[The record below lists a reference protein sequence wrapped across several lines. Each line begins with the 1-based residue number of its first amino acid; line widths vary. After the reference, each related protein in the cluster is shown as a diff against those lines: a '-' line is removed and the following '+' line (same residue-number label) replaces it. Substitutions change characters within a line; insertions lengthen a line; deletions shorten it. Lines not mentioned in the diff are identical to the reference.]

1 VSQYAPTCLFFSS
14 VQGGD
19 PVYRQAWAK
28 ICEISRNEFAKVY
41 KRLRIELEEKGESFY
56 NPYIANVIEELS
68 SKGLVEESKGARVIF
83 IEGFKIPLIVVK
95 SDGGF
100 NYASTDLT
108 ALWYRLNEE
117 KAEWIIYVTDVGQQ
131 QHFDMFFKVG
141 FDKYFHCFSRL
152 VKCCLS

>member
-1 VSQYAPTCLFFSS
+1 MGNGNYIVLWQ
-14 VQGGD
+14 
-19 PVYRQAWAK
+19 
-28 ICEISRNEFAKVY
+28 
-41 KRLRIELEEKGESFY
+41 GESFY

-108 ALWYRLNEE
+108 ALWWVIFMLIWSLVAIFGKCISY
-117 KAEWIIYVTDVGQQ
+117 IIGLAQV
-131 QHFDMFFKVG
+131 
-141 FDKYFHCFSRL
+141 SA
-152 VKCCLS
+152 